1 MNYANN
7 SKSYITFTQNFS
19 GIFTLVYSLLV
30 LNQPYYIYLYP
41 MRLQIR
47 NMESSRCKTFIEKE
61 LNRLG
66 LPYHSVELGEVELK
80 ENVSNEE
87 LQLFGSALKKSGLE
101 LIVDNTSQLIE
112 KIKMA
117 IKHLVY
123 YSDDFRR
130 PNASEYLSKRVNYD
144 YNYISKIF
152 SNVEGITIEKYII
165 LERIERVKKLL
176 ITGNYSLSQI
186 AYMLLYSSVAHLSNQ
201 FKKVTGLTPFV
212 FRQLMDNRYQKPVN
226 A

>member
-1 MNYANN
+1 M
-7 SKSYITFTQNFS
+7 
-19 GIFTLVYSLLV
+19 
-30 LNQPYYIYLYP
+30 
-41 MRLQIR
+41 
-47 NMESSRCKTFIEKE
+47 
-61 LNRLG
+61 
-66 LPYHSVELGEVELK
+66 ELK

>member
-1 MNYANN
+1 
-7 SKSYITFTQNFS
+7 
-19 GIFTLVYSLLV
+19 
-30 LNQPYYIYLYP
+30 

-47 NMESSRCKTFIEKE
+47 NMESERCKTIVKEE

-66 LPYHSVELGEVELK
+66 LLYDSVELGEVELK
-80 ENVSNEE
+80 ENLSVEE
-87 LQLFGSALKKSGLE
+87 LQAINAALKKSGLE
-101 LIVDNTSQLIE
+101 LIVDNTNQLIE

-117 IKHLVY
+117 INHLVY
-123 YSDDFRR
+123 SSDDLLR
-130 PNASEYLSKRVNYD
+130 PNTSEYLSKRVNYD

-165 LERIERVKKLL
+165 RERIDRVKKLL
-176 ITGNYSLSQI
+176 ITGNFSLSEI

-201 FKKVTGLTPFV
+201 FKKVTGLTPNDFK
-212 FRQLMDNRYQKPVN
+212 QLMDTRYQKPVN

>member
-1 MNYANN
+1 
-7 SKSYITFTQNFS
+7 
-19 GIFTLVYSLLV
+19 
-30 LNQPYYIYLYP
+30 

-47 NMESSRCKTFIEKE
+47 NMESERCKALVKEE
-61 LNRLG
+61 LNKLG
-66 LPYHSVELGEVELK
+66 LAFSSVELGGVELK
-80 ENVSNEE
+80 HNVSYEE
-87 LQLFGSALKKSGLE
+87 LQLINAALKESGLE

-117 IKHLVY
+117 INHLVY
-123 YSDDFRR
+123 CSDGLLR
-130 PNASEYLSKRVNYD
+130 PNTSEFLSKRVNYD

-165 LERIERVKKLL
+165 RERIERVKRLL
-176 ITGNYSLSQI
+176 ITGNFSLSEI

-212 FRQLMDNRYQKPVN
+212 FRQLMDNRSQKPVN

>member
-1 MNYANN
+1 
-7 SKSYITFTQNFS
+7 
-19 GIFTLVYSLLV
+19 
-30 LNQPYYIYLYP
+30 

-47 NMESSRCKTFIEKE
+47 NMESERCKTIVKEE
-61 LNRLG
+61 LNKLR
-66 LPYHSVELGEVELK
+66 LPYDSVELGEVELK
-80 ENVSNEE
+80 ENISNEE
-87 LQLFGSALKKSGLE
+87 LQLVGAALKKSGLE

-123 YSDDFRR
+123 CSDGLLR
-130 PNASEYLSKRVNYD
+130 PNTSEYLSKRVNYD

-152 SNVEGITIEKYII
+152 SNIEGITIEKYII

-176 ITGNYSLSQI
+176 ITGKFSLSEI

-212 FRQLMDNRYQKPVN
+212 FRQLMDTRYQNPVN

>member
-1 MNYANN
+1 
-7 SKSYITFTQNFS
+7 
-19 GIFTLVYSLLV
+19 
-30 LNQPYYIYLYP
+30 

-47 NMESSRCKTFIEKE
+47 NMESDRCITLVKEE

-66 LPYHSVELGEVELK
+66 LPYDSVVLGEVELK

-87 LQLFGSALKKSGLE
+87 LQLFGAALKKSGLE

-112 KIKMA
+112 KIKIA

-123 YSDDFRR
+123 CSDDLHR
-130 PNASEYLSKRVNYD
+130 PNASEYLSKRVNFD
-144 YNYISKIF
+144 YNYLSKIF
-152 SNVEGITIEKYII
+152 SNIEGITIEKYII
-165 LERIERVKKLL
+165 QERIERVKKLL
-176 ITGNYSLSQI
+176 ITGKFSLSEI

-212 FRQLMDNRYQKPVN
+212 FRQLIDNSIQKPVN

>member
-1 MNYANN
+1 
-7 SKSYITFTQNFS
+7 
-19 GIFTLVYSLLV
+19 
-30 LNQPYYIYLYP
+30 

-47 NMESSRCKTFIEKE
+47 NMESERCKTIVKEE

-66 LPYHSVELGEVELK
+66 LLYDSVELGEVELK
-80 ENVSNEE
+80 ENVSDEE
-87 LQLFGSALKKSGLE
+87 LQLIGAALKKSGLE

-112 KIKMA
+112 KIKIA

-123 YSDDFRR
+123 CSDDLHR
-130 PNASEYLSKRVNYD
+130 PNASEYLSKRVNFD
-144 YNYISKIF
+144 YNYLSKIF
-152 SNVEGITIEKYII
+152 SNIEGITIEKYII
-165 LERIERVKKLL
+165 QERIERVKKLL
-176 ITGNYSLSQI
+176 ITGKFSLSEI

-212 FRQLMDNRYQKPVN
+212 FRQLIDNSIQKPVN

>member
-1 MNYANN
+1 
-7 SKSYITFTQNFS
+7 
-19 GIFTLVYSLLV
+19 
-30 LNQPYYIYLYP
+30 
-41 MRLQIR
+41 MRIQIK
-47 NMESSRCKTFIEKE
+47 NMESERCKTIVKEE
-61 LNRLG
+61 LNKLG
-66 LPYHSVELGEVELK
+66 LRYDSVELGEVELK

-87 LQLFGSALKKSGLE
+87 LQLIGAALKKAGLE
-101 LIVDNTSQLIE
+101 LIVDNTRQLIE

-123 YSDDFRR
+123 CSDDLLRT
-130 PNASEYLSKRVNYD
+130 NASEYLSKIVNYD

-152 SNVEGITIEKYII
+152 SSNEGITIEKYII
-165 LERIERVKKLL
+165 QERIERVKKLL
-176 ITGNYSLSQI
+176 ITGKFSISEI

-212 FRQLMDNRYQKPVN
+212 FRQLMENSYQKPAN

>member
-1 MNYANN
+1 
-7 SKSYITFTQNFS
+7 
-19 GIFTLVYSLLV
+19 
-30 LNQPYYIYLYP
+30 

-47 NMESSRCKTFIEKE
+47 NMESDRCKTLVKEE

-66 LPYHSVELGEVELK
+66 LQYHSVELGEVELK

-87 LQLFGSALKKSGLE
+87 LQFLSAALKKSGLE
-101 LIVDNTSQLIE
+101 IIVDNTSQLIGQ
-112 KIKMA
+112 IKTAVKQMVYCSDG
-117 IKHLVY
+117 LV
-123 YSDDFRR
+123 R

-144 YNYISKIF
+144 YKYISKIF
-152 SNVEGITIEKYII
+152 SNIEGITIEKYII

-176 ITGNYSLSQI
+176 ITGKSSLSEI
-186 AYMLLYSSVAHLSNQ
+186 AYILLYSSVAHLSNQ

-212 FRQLMDNRYQKPVN
+212 FKQLMDNSYQKTVN